1 MEFPEEDVVDVSLT
15 ETDINIVYQNGG
27 NGILTKDKEGYKKM
41 YDEWLLEQP
50 MFISDIYKTQMRD
63 LSFGSRNNQAS
74 VDNLNKFFSESNK
87 TEVIKFLNYMRKRD
101 ITFEKNKWIKI
112 KALENQQQNNSF
124 T

>member
-1 MEFPEEDVVDVSLT
+1 MEYPEEDVVDVSLT
-15 ETDINIVYQNGG
+15 DTDINIVYQNGG

-63 LSFGSRNNQAS
+63 LSFGSRNNQTS
-74 VDNLNKFFSESNK
+74 VDNLNKFFSENNK

-101 ITFEKNKWIKI
+101 ITFEKAKWIKI
-112 KALENQQQNNSF
+112 KALEEQQQNNN
-124 T
+124 